1 MKPVYY
7 VVPAI
12 IFSFF
17 WGFYPFAY
25 SIYISFFN
33 YNLQTPKKFT
43 FAGLNNYVKLLTSV
57 DFWGAIG
64 NSVFFLIV
72 CLAIELVVGLGVAML
87 LAREFRGVGIVRT
100 IVTLPVLLIP
110 MGVTVMWKLMVM
122 PGMGILNEATEFLG
136 WGTIPW
142 LGHPIYS
149 KIIIIFVEVWQ
160 WMPFVTLILLAAILS
175 LPKEPYEAA
184 KVDGIPTTMVFTKI
198 TLPLL
203 RPVLA
208 IVVILR
214 ALDLFKLAEPVYGL
228 SRGGAGTETISFFIY
243 RIAFRVLNIGLGGA
257 VSLLFWVL
265 AWILATVMV
274 RRLVRLS

>member
-136 WGTIPW
+136 WGTI
-142 LGHPIYS
+142 
-149 KIIIIFVEVWQ
+149 Q
-160 WMPFVTLILLAAILS
+160 WFS
-175 LPKEPYEAA
+175 PK
-184 KVDGIPTTMVFTKI
+184 
-198 TLPLL
+198 
-203 RPVLA
+203 
-208 IVVILR
+208 
-214 ALDLFKLAEPVYGL
+214 
-228 SRGGAGTETISFFIY
+228 
-243 RIAFRVLNIGLGGA
+243 
-257 VSLLFWVL
+257 
-265 AWILATVMV
+265 
-274 RRLVRLS
+274 

>member
-1 MKPVYY
+1 
-7 VVPAI
+7 
-12 IFSFF
+12 
-17 WGFYPFAY
+17 
-25 SIYISFFN
+25 
-33 YNLQTPKKFT
+33 
-43 FAGLNNYVKLLTSV
+43 
-57 DFWGAIG
+57 
-64 NSVFFLIV
+64 
-72 CLAIELVVGLGVAML
+72 
-87 LAREFRGVGIVRT
+87 
-100 IVTLPVLLIP
+100 
-110 MGVTVMWKLMVM
+110 
-122 PGMGILNEATEFLG
+122 
-136 WGTIPW
+136 
-142 LGHPIYS
+142 
-149 KIIIIFVEVWQ
+149 
-160 WMPFVTLILLAAILS
+160 
-175 LPKEPYEAA
+175 
-184 KVDGIPTTMVFTKI
+184 MVFTKI